1 MVASTGIAATLL
13 EGGMTAHRKFML
25 PNNMKHDQLST
36 VLLAIFIPRNF
47 QRKIILE
54 KKYANSSQMEL
65 QHVPAK
71 QLKTAQVI
79 VFDEATM
86 ADKNVWNAIDKL
98 LQKIMKNTL
107 PFGGKVM
114 IAGQFQYFLYITKL
128 LFQAAIG
135 NSFCQWFQ
143 ERATMLQSIIL
154 FSLFHYGNTSRYAEH
169 RVIHI

>member
-36 VLLAIFIPRNF
+36 VLLAIFISRNF

-114 IAGQFQYFLYITKL
+114 IAGQFP
-128 LFQAAIG
+128 
-135 NSFCQWFQ
+135 
-143 ERATMLQSIIL
+143 R
-154 FSLFHYGNTSRYAEH
+154 FSLNFEMTFTGGDWKQLLPVVPGESNDAAVDHSLLASPLWEH
-169 RVIHI
+169 FKVR